1 MLKYI
6 RGPSLDSR
14 RIFLP
19 FFRNFDFKG
28 GGRKDGVVVDFLDN
42 FFSQL
47 RFSRGEKK
55 NSRRRFF
62 RPNIF
67 WLTKNLN
74 FIFGGP

>member
-28 GGRKDGVVVDFLDN
+28 GGKGWSRRQFFGQ

>member
-1 MLKYI
+1 VLKYI

-28 GGRKDGVVVDFLDN
+28 GEGWSRRQFFGQ